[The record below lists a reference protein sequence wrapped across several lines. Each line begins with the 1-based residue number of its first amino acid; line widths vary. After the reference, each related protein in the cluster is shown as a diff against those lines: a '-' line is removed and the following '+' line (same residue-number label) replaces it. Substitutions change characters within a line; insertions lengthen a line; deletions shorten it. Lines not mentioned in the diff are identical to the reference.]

1 MFKLFETAINYLFIA
16 NHNDPIRQYC
26 QTEFKE
32 NWKSKYYE
40 LTGKTIHQTPDYI
53 LVYIYCYAIAQYV
66 DQKEQQYCRPHPP
79 ACV

>member
-1 MFKLFETAINYLFIA
+1 MNERNSMFKLFETAINYLFIA

-40 LTGKTIHQTPDYI
+40 LTGKTIH
-53 LVYIYCYAIAQYV
+53 
-66 DQKEQQYCRPHPP
+66 
-79 ACV
+79 